1 MNHDDIGPH
10 RPGDPRGL
18 LVFEWLPDDLQ
29 HAEDGTQAADYHRSQ
44 ANWGRPF
51 RRPATSTEHHLL
63 RHLGFAPPGDLYTI
77 VSNRSGGLRTRVW
90 PQIQV
95 PAAPRTT
102 GDGTLTADVRAS

>member
-18 LVFEWLPDDLQ
+18 LVFEWLPPDVQ
-29 HAEDGTQAADYHRSQ
+29 RAEDSTAQLDYDRAQ
-44 ANWGRPF
+44 ANWGCPF
-51 RRPATSTEHHLL
+51 RRPATSTEHELL
-63 RHLGFAPPGDLYTI
+63 MHLGYTPPGDLYTI
-77 VSNRSGGLRTRVW
+77 VTNRSGGLRTRVW

-95 PAAPRTT
+95 PAAVRTT